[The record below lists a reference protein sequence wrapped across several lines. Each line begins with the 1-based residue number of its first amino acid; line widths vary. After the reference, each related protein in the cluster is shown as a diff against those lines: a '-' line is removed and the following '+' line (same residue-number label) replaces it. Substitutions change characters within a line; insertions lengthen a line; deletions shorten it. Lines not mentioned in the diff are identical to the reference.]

1 MRNVLFLLLLGC
13 ASGCAS
19 QPRGPTEAQLA
30 MRAYYTQRCI
40 AQGIDPND
48 QRAMIACWLITSRKD
63 EAAMSS
69 GQGAWS
75 EFGQALQAPPPR
87 VGTTCTS
94 RPDGLGGI
102 RTYCD

>member
-1 MRNVLFLLLLGC
+1 MRNVLLVLLLVGC
-13 ASGCAS
+13 SS

-40 AQGIDPND
+40 AQGVDPND

-63 EAAMSS
+63 EAAMSN
-69 GQGAWS
+69 GQGNAWS
-75 EFGQALQAPPPR
+75 DFGRALQTPPPR
-87 VGTTCTS
+87 GGTTCTS

-102 RTYCD
+102 KTYCD